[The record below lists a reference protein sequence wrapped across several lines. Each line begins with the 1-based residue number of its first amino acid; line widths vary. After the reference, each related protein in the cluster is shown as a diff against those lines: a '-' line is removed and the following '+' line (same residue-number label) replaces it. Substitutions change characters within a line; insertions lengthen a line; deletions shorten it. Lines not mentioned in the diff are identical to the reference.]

1 MLLEL
6 LQLSNASIQYDSSID
21 GFISILTI
29 NITDAGIIG
38 YLLELN
44 WYYNGNKISNSSKYI
59 INNGNKTLVI
69 NNITDEDIGEYSVR
83 FDGLRLYHYNI
94 RCEDKII
101 QILRGYP
108 VLSPLNFVVSFN
120 GNHQ

>member
-1 MLLEL
+1 M
-6 LQLSNASIQYDSSID
+6 SNASIQYDSSID
-21 GFISILTI
+21 SFIRILTI
-29 NITDAGIIG
+29 NITETGIIG

-83 FDGLRLYHYNI
+83 FDGLRLYHYNK
-94 RCEDKII
+94 RCEDRLL
-101 QILRGYP
+101 QLLRSYP
-108 VLSPLNFVVSFN
+108 VLSLLSFSLSIDGRSN
-120 GNHQ
+120 R